1 MKMPFPDIN
10 SQLAVQSHMY
20 ICYNRNTND
29 YELVKCQTFKNR
41 FYNLNHKIIES
52 KDINRNPFNHKT
64 LIDCDKL
71 FRLQQVTIPDTLLTT
86 TRRDICEELFN
97 NVAVEL
103 QTDSFEI
110 EVMDNIKVKSVNP
123 DIS

>member
-1 MKMPFPDIN
+1 
-10 SQLAVQSHMY
+10 MY
-20 ICYNRNTND
+20 DRNTND